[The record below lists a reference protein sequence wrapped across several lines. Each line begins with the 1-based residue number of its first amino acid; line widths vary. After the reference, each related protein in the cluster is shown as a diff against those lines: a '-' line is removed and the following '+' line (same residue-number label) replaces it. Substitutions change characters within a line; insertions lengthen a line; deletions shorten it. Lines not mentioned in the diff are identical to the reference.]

1 MLKRSTLT
9 ILALFIFTTGAFAQA
24 TVAVTTG
31 FDEAAARRT
40 ASFEK
45 VWNTI
50 NERHYDPT
58 FGGVNWQGV
67 RAKYEP
73 LAKKAET
80 DEALHALLR
89 QMLGELKLSHFGIFP
104 KGLSAD
110 EMMKSN
116 GTVGIDIVYFDGDAV
131 VDRVEP
137 GSPAANAGIVRGFIL
152 NKIDGRSVSSILNDF
167 DATQR
172 GRKLTEAMRIV
183 YRERML
189 ESRLNGKPGTS
200 VVAEFVDAKD
210 SAVTV
215 NLERTEFRGE
225 MSQPFGN
232 FPPQPV
238 IFESRSLDGN
248 IGYVRFNMWIVPQMA
263 KLRQAVREF
272 AGANGIIV
280 DLRGNPGGIG
290 GMASGLAGMMVSEE
304 FSLGTMRTR
313 ENSISFIAYPQPK
326 PFSGPVAI
334 LTDHGSGSTSE
345 VFAAGMQESGRAKVI
360 GETTAGAVLPSV
372 FDTLP
377 TGAIFQ
383 YAVSDY
389 RSPKNILIEGRGV
402 FPDITVSRSRSAMLA
417 GRDAQLEKA
426 IEYINANKK

>member
-1 MLKRSTLT
+1 MLKRYSLT
-9 ILALFIFTTGAFAQA
+9 ILTLLIFAVGAFAQA
-24 TVAVTTG
+24 TVAVATG
-31 FDEAAARRT
+31 LDEGATRRT
-40 ASFEK
+40 AAFEK

-58 FGGVNWQGV
+58 FGGVDWQGV
-67 RAKYEP
+67 RTKYEP
-73 LAKKAET
+73 LARKAET
-80 DEALHALLR
+80 DDVLHALLR

-110 EMMKSN
+110 EMAKAI
-116 GTVGIDIVYFDGDAV
+116 GTVGIDIVYFDGAAV
-131 VDRVEP
+131 VDRVEL
-137 GSPAANAGIVRGFIL
+137 GSAAAKAGIVPGFIL
-152 NKIDGRSVSSILNDF
+152 TKIEERSVRSIVDEF

-172 GRKLTEAMRIV
+172 GRSLTEAMRTV
-183 YRERML
+183 YRERLL

-200 VVAEFVDAKD
+200 LDAEFADAKHA
-210 SAVTV
+210 AVKV
-215 NLERTEFRGE
+215 KLSRTEFRGE

-238 IFESRSLDGN
+238 IFESRLIDGN
-248 IGYVRFNMWIVPQMA
+248 IGYIRFNMWIVPQMA
-263 KLRQAVREF
+263 KLREAVREF
-272 AGANGIIV
+272 SGANGLIV

-290 GMASGLAGMMVSEE
+290 GMASGLAGMLVTEE
-304 FSLGTMRTR
+304 FSLGVMRTR
-313 ENSISFIAYPQPK
+313 ESSIAFIAYPQPK
-326 PFSGPVAI
+326 PFNGPIAI

-402 FPDITVSRSRSAMLA
+402 FPDITVARSRSAMLA

-426 IEYINANKK
+426 IEYINANRK